1 MGSSAA
7 RSLENDIAVS
17 IALKPRPPGRVAL
30 R

>member
-1 MGSSAA
+1 MGPSAA

-17 IALKPRPPGRVAL
+17 IALKPRLPGRVTL